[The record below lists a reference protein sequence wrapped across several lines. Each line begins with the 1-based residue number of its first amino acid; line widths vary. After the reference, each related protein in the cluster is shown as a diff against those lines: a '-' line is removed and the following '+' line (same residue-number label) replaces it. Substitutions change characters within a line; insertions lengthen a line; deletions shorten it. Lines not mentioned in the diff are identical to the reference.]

1 MASISAKSHQQGKP
15 YSVCGYL
22 LVLVSEIH
30 FLLAFNV
37 GREVLPNQEVV
48 TPPIA

>member
-1 MASISAKSHQQGKP
+1 MASISAKSQQQGKP
-15 YSVCGYL
+15 YSARGYL
-22 LVLVSEIH
+22 LVLVSDIH